1 MAVAL
6 LILAA
11 RAAEWKAEDVATV
24 HHKVHRV
31 NKRASQTKEDTK
43 VHFFRRRII

>member
-24 HHKVHRV
+24 HHKVHRD
-31 NKRASQTKEDTK
+31 NKRASQTKEGDK
-43 VHFFRRRII
+43 KCIFSEDA